1 MEKIIIGF
9 SFGKDLKG
17 NTVVRCTE
25 EEGDWFYCRRLV
37 KEVRRLFVHKMVG
50 V

>member
-1 MEKIIIGF
+1 VGF

-25 EEGDWFYCRRLV
+25 EEGNWFYSRRLV
-37 KEVRRLFVHKMVG
+37 MEVRRLFAHGIVG
-50 V
+50 